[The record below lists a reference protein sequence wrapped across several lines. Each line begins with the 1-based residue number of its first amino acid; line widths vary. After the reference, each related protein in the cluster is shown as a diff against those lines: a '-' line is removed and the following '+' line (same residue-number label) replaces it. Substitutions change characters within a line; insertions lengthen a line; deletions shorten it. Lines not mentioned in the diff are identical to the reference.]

1 MWKAEARHCT
11 KVKKQRIDKTHRM
24 QGFEEAG
31 VAYWK
36 NKLIDKNGILPV
48 FSQKHQITYIN
59 FEYSNLIFSL

>member
-1 MWKAEARHCT
+1 
-11 KVKKQRIDKTHRM
+11 M